1 MKIAFKVFYL
11 AIIFW
16 TVAACKPAPSTP
28 HVTFDAATDLPTDTI
43 VPIKTPTNVLLP
55 TLTPEV
61 AHIPT
66 ETPESDQT
74 LKVLFVGNSYTFY
87 NNLPEIFEKLMVSG
101 GYEIVVEQSTFGGWS
116 LSNHALSSKTT
127 EKIANTDWDYVI
139 LQEQSVVTNPE
150 IGMYPAIRELNAQV
164 EDIGAETILFMTWGR
179 RDGLESAGYPD
190 YQSMQTEIMENYQT
204 IADELGLDIAPVGL
218 AWQYVLVENPD
229 LQLWDADGSHP
240 SKEGTYL
247 AAGVFY
253 AVLTRESP
261 EGLDYLAGLTEEMAQ
276 ILQRLVFESIL
287 GNSQGSQE
295 PENGNQNQPK
305 IKKRVDIGRY
315 QLFIDW
321 VGSGTPTA
329 SYQEGWPEYPF
340 LSC

>member
-1 MKIAFKVFYL
+1 MKIVLKVLYL
-11 AIIFW
+11 AIILG
-16 TVAACKPAPSTP
+16 TVAACTPAPSTP
-28 HVTFDAATDLPTDTI
+28 LEILEAEADLSTDTI

-61 AHIPT
+61 EHIPT

-87 NNLPEIFEKLMVSG
+87 NNLPEMFEKLMVSG

-116 LSNHALSSKTT
+116 LSNHAFSSETT
-127 EKIANTDWDYVI
+127 EKIANSDWDYVI

-164 EDIGAETILFMTWGR
+164 DDIGAESILFMTWGR
-179 RDGLESAGYPD
+179 RDGLESTGYPD
-190 YQSMQTEIMENYQT
+190 YESMQTQIRENYQT
-204 IADELGLDIAPVGL
+204 IAGELDLTIAPVGL
-218 AWQYVLVENPD
+218 AWQYALAENPG

-247 AAGVFY
+247 AAVVFY

-276 ILQRLVFESIL
+276 ILQRLVSESIL

-295 PENGNQNQPK
+295 SENGDQNQLN
-305 IKKRVDIGRY
+305 IKKRVNFGGY
-315 QLFIDW
+315 Q
-321 VGSGTPTA
+321 
-329 SYQEGWPEYPF
+329 
-340 LSC
+340 

>member
-1 MKIAFKVFYL
+1 MKIVLKVVYL
-11 AIIFW
+11 AIILG
-16 TVAACKPAPSTP
+16 TVAACTPAPSTP
-28 HVTFDAATDLPTDTI
+28 LEILEAETDLPTDTI

-61 AHIPT
+61 EHIPT

-87 NNLPEIFEKLMVSG
+87 NNLPEMFEKLMVSG

-116 LSNHALSSKTT
+116 LSNHALSSETT

-150 IGMYPAIRELNAQV
+150 IDMYPAIRELNTQV
-164 EDIGAETILFMTWGR
+164 GDIGAESILFMTWGR

-190 YQSMQTEIMENYQT
+190 YESMQTEIRENYQT
-204 IADELGLDIAPVGL
+204 IADELGLTIAPVGL
-218 AWQYVLVENPD
+218 AWQYALVENPG
-229 LQLWDADGSHP
+229 LQLWDADGSHS

-276 ILQRLVFESIL
+276 ILQRLVSESIL
-287 GNSQGSQE
+287 GNSQGSRE
-295 PENGNQNQPK
+295 PENGDRNQLN

-315 QLFIDW
+315 QLFIHRF
-321 VGSGTPTA
+321 GSGTPTA
-329 SYQEGWPEYPF
+329 SYQDG
-340 LSC
+340 